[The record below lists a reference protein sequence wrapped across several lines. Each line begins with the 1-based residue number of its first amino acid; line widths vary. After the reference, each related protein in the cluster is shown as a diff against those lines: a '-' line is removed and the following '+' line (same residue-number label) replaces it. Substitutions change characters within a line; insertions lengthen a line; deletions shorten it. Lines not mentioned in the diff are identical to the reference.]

1 VEDVWPPPRA
11 SARAA
16 LWAAERHLLAG
27 EYAAAGDSLGN
38 AFRYGSP
45 ATIAVSRGL
54 RQLAAAGYRY
64 QAGDAARSAKLLEHA
79 RERLAPYEP
88 CYDEVDL
95 TVLLQVVTASL
106 ES

>member
-1 VEDVWPPPRA
+1 V
-11 SARAA
+11 
-16 LWAAERHLLAG
+16 
-27 EYAAAGDSLGN
+27 AAGNSLGN
-38 AFRYGSP
+38 AFAYGSP
-45 ATIAVSRGL
+45 ATVAVSRGL

-64 QAGDAARSAKLLEHA
+64 QTGDPVPAARLLEHA

-95 TVLLQVVTASL
+95 TVLLEVVTASL